1 MLRGR
6 GHPIPVSHHVF
17 LRPFGRLVLRPPYA
31 HTGTMKAHRLQSVIQ
46 RMLFAA
52 ERYREHELA
61 NHAAAGA
68 YGFLLSAAPAILL
81 ALSFT
86 STLVGAN
93 PRVVAEI
100 NRLVARFLGPLSS
113 SITSGAYFGH
123 RLSFLAAAIGLVSLA
138 WAARLFAVTVQR
150 GIRVVWAA
158 TAKKTLVQENAM
170 SFLIELVTLIAMVAL
185 IAAGEGAHIA
195 ARAVR
200 GVAGVGAARA
210 IVDVERLVPAVA
222 LFLFTGWSYMAIPAK
237 RPNPKAA
244 WGSAALCF
252 VFLLAVT
259 EVFSLF
265 ISAARYELLYG
276 VLGNLILLLVN
287 VFAFF
292 SLYFY
297 FAELVYVADQ
307 FDALLFGRFHRLART
322 RRAGGGVSRLERAL
336 FMERP
341 GSCIP
346 MDALSERARCFS
358 RRGIGREVPTS
369 FTTEGSESTFRPP
382 ASRAPSRRWVRA
394 RSSARWRTS
403 WGKTALRRLGP
414 RRSQRFSSCRRQF
427 SSSIWP
433 PIQMQPATSSAR
445 CPNGSGPPMYAF
457 RVKRRLPAL
466 TITPGKRKPYHSGV
480 LRV

>member
-1 MLRGR
+1 
-6 GHPIPVSHHVF
+6 
-17 LRPFGRLVLRPPYA
+17 
-31 HTGTMKAHRLQSVIQ
+31 MKAHRLQSVIQ

-86 STLVGAN
+86 STLFGAN

-100 NRLVARFLGPLSS
+100 NRLVARFLGPLGSS
-113 SITSGAYFGH
+113 VTSGAYFGH

-158 TAKKTLVQENAM
+158 TAKRTLVQENAM
-170 SFLIELVTLIAMVAL
+170 SFLIELVTLVAMVAL
-185 IAAGEGAHIA
+185 IAAGEGARIA
-195 ARAVR
+195 ARAIR

-210 IVDVERLVPAVA
+210 IVDIERLVPAVA
-222 LFLFTGWSYMAIPAK
+222 LFVFTGWSYMAIPAK

-252 VFLLAVT
+252 VFLLLVT

-336 FMERP
+336 FMEPARLLHSYGRTLRKGEVLFSAGDRERSAYFVYYGGIGIYIPSSGLESSIASMGP
-341 GSCIP
+341 GEVFGEMAYILGEDRTATARAEEESAVLELPPSIFEQYLASYP
-346 MDALSERARCFS
+346 DAARNLIGSLSERLR
-358 RRGIGREVPTS
+358 
-369 FTTEGSESTFRPP
+369 TTD
-382 ASRAPSRRWVRA
+382 VRIQGET
-394 RSSARWRTS
+394 RVGGVDDIT
-403 WGKTALRRLGP
+403 GKEETTR
-414 RRSQRFSSCRRQF
+414 
-427 SSSIWP
+427 
-433 PIQMQPATSSAR
+433 
-445 CPNGSGPPMYAF
+445 
-457 RVKRRLPAL
+457 
-466 TITPGKRKPYHSGV
+466 
-480 LRV
+480 